1 MHLQPHHEGSTV
13 ETVTN

>member
-1 MHLQPHHEGSTV
+1 MHLLLHHEGSTV